1 MENVQCVVE
10 KSVYS
15 DTIGWKVLYLSV
27 RFIWFKVQFM
37 CNIYLLIFCLDDVS
51 IVKNEVGESPTLIV
65 LFSITP
71 FRYVRYLLNI
81 FR

>member
-1 MENVQCVVE
+1 MENVQFVVE
-10 KSVYS
+10 KSVHS

-37 CNIYLLIFCLDDVS
+37 RNIFLLIFCLGDVS
-51 IVKNEVGESPTLIV
+51 IVENEVVESPTLIV

-71 FRYVRYLLNI
+71 FRYFRYLLNI